1 MIVCGEDA
9 IRMPAHRSVV
19 AALPS
24 AITATGSNSSLNAN
38 KGVTIDFQKAEKID
52 ERGVED
58 FRSSRS
64 DPEQVH
70 NPKLIQGI
78 RIFRYMRLF
87 QPIWSYGLTGMQEWI
102 PASCRL
108 TRLVSRDTRPVQISC
123 DVASDR
129 KCPGWRSGHDRG
141 WYLRKEGHPERFRH
155 RLYGPGGP
163 ADR

>member
-1 MIVCGEDA
+1 MCGEDA

-78 RIFRYMRLF
+78 EF
-87 QPIWSYGLTGMQEWI
+87 SVVH
-102 PASCRL
+102 A
-108 TRLVSRDTRPVQISC
+108 PV
-123 DVASDR
+123 
-129 KCPGWRSGHDRG
+129 
-141 WYLRKEGHPERFRH
+141 
-155 RLYGPGGP
+155 P
-163 ADR
+163 ADLVLRFDWNAGMDSGLMQADAAGVERYTTSSNILRRGFRPQMSRLATWARSRMVSSKRRAP